1 MLDLKQLE
9 NDMAKITDNLRN
21 GLTNNLQNYDINIK
35 LTYDELS
42 KKVNVLQNGMVIKS
56 VDYSN
61 EANCAAADKELTSYL
76 QLLSNEF
83 RGM

>member
-42 KKVNVLQNGMVIKS
+42 KKVNVLQNGKVIKS

-61 EANCAAADKELTSYL
+61 DANCAEADQELTSYL